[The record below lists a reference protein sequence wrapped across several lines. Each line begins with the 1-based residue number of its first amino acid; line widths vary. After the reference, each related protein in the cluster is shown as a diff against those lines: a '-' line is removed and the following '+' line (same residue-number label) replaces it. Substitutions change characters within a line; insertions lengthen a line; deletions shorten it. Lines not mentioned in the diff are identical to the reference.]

1 MTTNPFH
8 RRVERRNA
16 GHTRA
21 AAVMAYNLYFQ
32 PSYFKLLKY
41 LSALGTRVEN
51 KVLFAVNCVS
61 VFQQVKKRWQ
71 VLKTTGERG

>member
-1 MTTNPFH
+1 MRDGSVVACTS
-8 RRVERRNA
+8 
-16 GHTRA
+16 RA

-71 VLKTTGERG
+71 VLKTTGERHLHSHP